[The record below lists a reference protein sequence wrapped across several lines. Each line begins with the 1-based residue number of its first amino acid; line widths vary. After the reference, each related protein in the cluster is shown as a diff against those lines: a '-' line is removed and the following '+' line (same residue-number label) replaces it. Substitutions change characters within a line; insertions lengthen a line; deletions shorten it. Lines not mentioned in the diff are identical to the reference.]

1 MIWMDTSRELEE
13 LQNRRARLEE
23 ESRCL
28 NDEQKSLEDRM
39 KVLEEKIAIEE
50 LTRNNKATRE
60 EISQLESTIKALE
73 NKLVGCF
80 QPSEVPARM
89 TETLPETE
97 VTEPAEEEI
106 TSELADATESEEE
119 QEEIVTVAEFESP
132 TEQQEEFGADLK
144 TRSDKKKR
152 KFF

>member
-23 ESRCL
+23 ESHSL
-28 NDEQKSLEDRM
+28 NDEQKSLEDRV

-50 LTRNNKATRE
+50 LTKNNKVTRE

-73 NKLVGCF
+73 NKLVGGF

-119 QEEIVTVAEFESP
+119 QEEIVTVAELESP
-132 TEQQEEFGADLK
+132 TEQQEEFDDDLK
-144 TRSDKKKR
+144 IRSDKKKR